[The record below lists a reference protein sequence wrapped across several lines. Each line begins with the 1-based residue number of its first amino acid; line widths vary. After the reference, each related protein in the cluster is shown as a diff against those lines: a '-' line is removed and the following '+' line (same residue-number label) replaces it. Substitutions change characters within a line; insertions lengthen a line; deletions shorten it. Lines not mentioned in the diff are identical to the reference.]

1 MADFMPFKK
10 FDKLAF
16 DSFIQ
21 VPRELFTR
29 EEYKE
34 LTPNAIILF
43 SILADRLSLSYKQ
56 IDKNAKVKF
65 YDEKG
70 NMYVIFKRDE
80 IQEKLHL
87 KRTALDNAIQLLKN
101 CKLIEE
107 KCQGRNKPNIIYLG
121 KTIGMIENEKI
132 VKFRDVQNQH
142 SGVHKTNNQECTK
155 PAFHNSYNNINK
167 KIIIIIYIALR
178 EIKIKIIIKAEF
190 IKMENW
196 IICMLIWN
204 RKEKVMENAE

>member
-29 EEYKE
+29 EEYKA

-87 KRTALDNAIQLLKN
+87 KRTALDNAIQLLKD

-167 KIIIIIYIALR
+167 NNNIYCPDRNKNQDNYQGRIYKNGELDNLYVNL
-178 EIKIKIIIKAEF
+178 K
-190 IKMENW
+190 
-196 IICMLIWN
+196 
-204 RKEKVMENAE
+204 